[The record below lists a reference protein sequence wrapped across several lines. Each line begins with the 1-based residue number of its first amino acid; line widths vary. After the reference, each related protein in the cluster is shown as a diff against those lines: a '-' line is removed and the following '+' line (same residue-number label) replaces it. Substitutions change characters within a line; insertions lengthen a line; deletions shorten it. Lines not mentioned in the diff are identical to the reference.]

1 MSLYLEIPEL
11 HSAFPF
17 RTFIN
22 DGWEIVYP
30 HWHKEIEVIYC
41 LTGTVKLG
49 AFGEIF
55 ELAEGEIFFFP
66 SGEPHFFLASP
77 DSQRIVFQF
86 DLRFFYEQNNLVT
99 TDRTLLQLFDEA
111 PNYSRDWPTSA
122 QKEINQ
128 LLRAIFNCH
137 EEKNE
142 GWQYGVTGL
151 LTQFIYALY
160 QLAPKDDVKQSK
172 VKENLKS
179 RETLEL
185 LDQIFEYVEANF
197 DSPITLEAAA
207 RQVGFSETYFSRF
220 FKQKV
225 GIPFSQYLKEYRIE
239 QAKFLLATEHSPMSE
254 IAAKAGFA
262 NVKTFHHVFK
272 KTVGCA
278 PLQYQKQLK

>member
-55 ELAEGEIFFFP
+55 ELAVGEIFFFP

-77 DSQRIVFQF
+77 DSKRIVFQF

-111 PNYSRDWPTSA
+111 PNYSQDWPIAA
-122 QKEINQ
+122 QKNINH
-128 LLRAIFNCH
+128 LLRTIFNCH
-137 EEKNE
+137 EGKSE

-160 QLAPKDDVKQSK
+160 QLAPKENVKQSTA
-172 VKENLKS
+172 KENLKS

-225 GIPFSQYLKEYRIE
+225 GLPFSQYLKEYRIE
-239 QAKFLLATEHSPMSE
+239 QAKFLLATEQLPMSE
-254 IAAKAGFA
+254 VAAKSGFA

-278 PLQYQKQLK
+278 PLQYQKHLI